1 MISIFNYDMDK
12 YYLDEVQIMFENIKK
27 VLPEE
32 DIVIA
37 IPKDCNLYLDV
48 PIEFLYYYRQ
58 LIDDAIEE
66 RQRRNIDKN
75 DL

>member
-1 MISIFNYDMDK
+1 MDK